1 MAKRTTV
8 KKKAAKKKATKA
20 KKATA
25 TKQQNVYKPEVPTLC
40 LVGSSTKTSHYTEDG
55 KKTLCGRPQTVEENG
70 RSLVYLKETRGRD
83 KILYPNCKPA
93 GCLVCEGE
101 RTGLPTS
108 VLRKNAR
115 TNTTAAIQKR
125 HNARVKAE
133 AEAASRRVVPAKL
146 ADASELEKELI
157 PTVGDL
163 KSVELAVARASA
175 VERNALVDRIAYN
188 TDVPRPL
195 ARTRKEVVAW
205 VCKQRVALSHSGFL
219 AAISMVAETK
229 KRRAASTTAAAAAL
243 PPKKTAM
250 AKKARREPEGI
261 ISDIAPNPKRPGSAS
276 AERYSLYIDGMT
288 VAEALSAGIT
298 KADIRWDTDKGFITV
313 GTE

>member
-1 MAKRTTV
+1 MAKRKVTKTTKTTRTRV
-8 KKKAAKKKATKA
+8 I
-20 KKATA
+20 
-25 TKQQNVYKPEVPTLC
+25 TKQKNVYKPEIPTLC
-40 LVGSSTKTSHYTEDG
+40 LVGASTKTSHYTEDG

-93 GCLVCEGE
+93 ACLVCEGE

-108 VLRKNAR
+108 VLRKQAK

-125 HNARVKAE
+125 HNAKVKAE
-133 AEAASRRVVPAKL
+133 ADAARRRGAVPAKL
-146 ADASELEKELI
+146 IDAAELEKELI
-157 PTVGDL
+157 PVVGGL

-175 VERNALVDRIAYN
+175 VERNALADRIAYN
-188 TDVPRPL
+188 TDVARPL

-205 VCKQRVALSHSGFL
+205 VCKQRVALSLSGFL

-261 ISDIAPNPKRPGSAS
+261 ISDIAPNPKRLGSAS

-288 VAEALSAGIT
+288 VAEALSAGVT

-313 GTE
+313 GKE